1 MLNKRTLIGALAT
14 IIFVVAGPIAVAG
27 PAFAGSTPVTGSTG
41 LTFSVS
47 NNVATVTGYS
57 GTNTDVVIPDT
68 YTNGTGTYTVTA
80 IGPGAFE
87 SKQLTSVAFPA
98 NLTSIGDFAFDTNSL
113 TSVTFPATLTSIGT
127 FAFHN
132 NSLTSVTF
140 PATLTSIGASAFYTN
155 QLTSVTFPATL
166 TSIGTGA
173 FASNSLTSVTF
184 PASLTSIGAYAFAFN
199 SLASVTFPATLTS
212 IGANAFHINTGLGAV
227 LFLGNAPT
235 TITASGGS
243 GTFGSTIPTVYYM
256 AGSTGFESS
265 PWNGYPVAQFA
276 APVLTSGL
284 VVALASVNTAYSFQ
298 FTGSGSPA
306 ATFAVTPGT
315 SLPVG
320 LQLSSTGVLS
330 GTPTGS
336 GGAHTISVTTSN
348 VFANSTATYSM
359 TIQQG
364 PVFTTDVPP
373 VDLVAGTGYSYQ
385 FAATGY
391 PAPTF
396 TAVGVLPA
404 GLALS
409 TTGKLSGIP
418 TTAGSYTVQV
428 TATSGTLQP
437 VSSSRHTV
445 VVTAGAPTAIA
456 VTSSA
461 MQAAR
466 GDTITLSLTGTDVY
480 GNPTGDLTSQA
491 VFTSDW
497 AADVITGS
505 AVTFGHASTH
515 IITARL
521 GALVSTISIQVAD
534 PALVVTSN
542 RGLAVTGVDAAPL
555 SFGGTFLLI
564 LGLASLVTATR
575 YRRRQAARQPTHNRT

>member
-27 PAFAGSTPVTGSTG
+27 PAFAGSTSVTDSNGI
-41 LTFSVS
+41 TFDTV
-47 NNVATVTGYS
+47 NGVATVTGYS
-57 GTNTDVVIPDT
+57 GTSPDVVIPDT
-68 YTNGTGTYTVTA
+68 YSDGTVTHTVTS
-80 IGPGAFE
+80 IGAAVFLGN
-87 SKQLTSVAFPA
+87 KLTSVTFPA
-98 NLTSIGDFAFDTNSL
+98 NLTSIGD
-113 TSVTFPATLTSIGT
+113 
-127 FAFHN
+127 
-132 NSLTSVTF
+132 
-140 PATLTSIGASAFYTN
+140 SAFQGN
-155 QLTSVTFPATL
+155 
-166 TSIGTGA
+166 
-173 FASNSLTSVTF
+173 N
-184 PASLTSIGAYAFAFN
+184 
-199 SLASVTFPATLTS
+199 
-212 IGANAFHINTGLGAV
+212 GLGAV

-235 TITASGGS
+235 TITASGVF
-243 GTFGSTIPTVYYM
+243 GTFGSTIPSVYYM
-256 AGSTGFESS
+256 AGSTGFEAS
-265 PWNGYPVAQFA
+265 PWNGYPVTQFVTPA
-276 APVLTSGL
+276 VTSGL
-284 VVALASVNTAYSFQ
+284 VVALATVNTAYSFQ

-315 SLPVG
+315 SLPAG
-320 LQLSSTGVLS
+320 LQLTSAGVLA

-336 GGAHTISVTTSN
+336 GGLSTISVTTSN
-348 VFANSTATYSM
+348 VFAHSTAIYPM

-364 PVFTTDVPP
+364 PVFTTDAPP
-373 VDLVAGTGYSYQ
+373 VDLVAGTDYSYQ

-391 PAPTF
+391 PAPSF

-409 TTGKLSGIP
+409 TTGWLSGIP
-418 TTAGSYTVQV
+418 TTAGSYTIQV

-466 GDTITLSLTGTDVY
+466 GDTITLSLTGTDGY

-534 PALVVTSN
+534 PALAVTSKQ
-542 RGLAVTGVDAAPL
+542 GLAVTGVDAAPL
-555 SFGGTFLLI
+555 SLGGTVLLI
-564 LGLASLVTATR
+564 LGLATLVTATR
-575 YRRRQAARQPTHNRT
+575 YRRRQATH